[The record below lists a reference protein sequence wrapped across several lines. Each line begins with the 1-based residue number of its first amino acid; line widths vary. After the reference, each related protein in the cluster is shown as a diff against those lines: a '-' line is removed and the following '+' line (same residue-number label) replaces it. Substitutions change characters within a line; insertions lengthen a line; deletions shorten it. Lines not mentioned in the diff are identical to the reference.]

1 MLCYRTRKDL
11 IVHGLY
17 ASVSVVI
24 PSMSFT
30 GEAILSRAY
39 VNVSKTYQLV
49 KAVKTLDLQMLAY
62 SCPKVLEV
70 NVGQSHVY

>member
-1 MLCYRTRKDL
+1 MLYYHTRKDL
-11 IVHGLY
+11 IVHSLY

-24 PSMSFT
+24 PSMPFI
-30 GEAILSRAY
+30 GEAVLSRAF

-49 KAVKTLDLQMLAY
+49 KAVEILDLQMLAY

-70 NVGQSHVY
+70 SVGQSHVY